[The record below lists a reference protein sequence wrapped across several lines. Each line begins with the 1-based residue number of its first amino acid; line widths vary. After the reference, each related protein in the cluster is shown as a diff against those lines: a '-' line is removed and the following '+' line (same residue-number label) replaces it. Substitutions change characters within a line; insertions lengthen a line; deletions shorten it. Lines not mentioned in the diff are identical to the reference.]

1 MYLLVFFMNRTISLG
16 VNKANIN
23 YARLSKTEGALKEN
37 NNYTESQKLKRY
49 SSLKNF
55 LSQLDFHL
63 VI

>member
-23 YARLSKTEGALKEN
+23 YARLSKTEVALKEN